1 MITDSEF
8 SQILGEAITAIWEK
22 EIKEDYINGWL
33 LKEDTLKNALYYH
46 LRSRLGTLLDENDI
60 RIFTEYN
67 EGEFKCSGYR
77 PDMIIARVDMDKNV
91 SRWADAVTEYLA
103 VIELKYKMGFAANK
117 DISADYEKLQDYVET
132 LGVGCKLYMATI
144 WECEDDATAWIE
156 DAEWNQ
162 GKVTELNASYVLD
175 SDGIP
180 QFYVVKH

>member
-1 MITDSEF
+1 MHSIITFETGWALCWTRTIFES
-8 SQILGEAITAIWEK
+8 SLSITRA
-22 EIKEDYINGWL
+22 NL
-33 LKEDTLKNALYYH
+33 SAV
-46 LRSRLGTLLDENDI
+46 DI
-60 RIFTEYN
+60 
-67 EGEFKCSGYR
+67 GQ
-77 PDMIIARVDMDKNV
+77 IIARVDMDKEV

-117 DISADYEKLQDYVET
+117 DISADYEKLQEYVKT

-144 WECEDDATAWIE
+144 WECEDDATAWTE

-162 GKVTELNASYVLD
+162 GKVTELNASYVRD

>member
-1 MITDSEF
+1 MMITEI
-8 SQILGEAITAIWEK
+8 QTIIHKTLTEIWEK
-22 EIKEDYINGWL
+22 DIPGDYNDRWL

-46 LRSRLGTLLDENDI
+46 LRNRLGALLDENNI

-67 EGEFKCSGYR
+67 EGEFKRNGYR
-77 PDMIIARVDMDKNV
+77 PDMIIARVDMDKEV

-117 DISADYEKLQDYVET
+117 DISADYEKLQEYVKT

-144 WECEDDATAWIE
+144 WECEDDATAWTE

-162 GKVTELNASYVLD
+162 GKVTELNASYVRD